1 MGWTAAQ
8 RQINWWF
15 WAGAF
20 AWGVGGLFV
29 LSVLWGMAHDDRGVY
44 GAIAMFGGT
53 LSMLVGIIG
62 KGVELGVRAAND
74 E

>member
-1 MGWTAAQ
+1 M
-8 RQINWWF
+8 NLWF
-15 WAGAF
+15 WCGF
-20 AWGVGGLFV
+20 AAAAIGGLLV
-29 LSVLWGMAHDDRGVY
+29 LGAIWGMSGGDEWAY
-44 GAIAMFGGT
+44 GAIGMFGGT